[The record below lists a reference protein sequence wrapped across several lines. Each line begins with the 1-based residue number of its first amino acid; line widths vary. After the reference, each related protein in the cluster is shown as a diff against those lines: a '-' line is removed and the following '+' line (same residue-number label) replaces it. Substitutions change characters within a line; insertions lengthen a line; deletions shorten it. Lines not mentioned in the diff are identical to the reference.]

1 MGENENAYGLQNTIN
16 RIIQFSLPHF
26 FGRYNRKRE
35 NEPFLHCLFFT
46 PVLNYDTD
54 VKKGGGGGW
63 S

>member
-54 VKKGGGGGW
+54 VKKRGGGGW